1 MATVR
6 GVARNKNI
14 ADFQLGPVECDPQVI
29 DGVLAQLTED
39 ERRKFK
45 VRRNRHGWHSIE
57 LCPVGEWYLV
67 SLLMQCLCCA
77 SEILSKL
84 NKKAA
89 SHFL

>member
-14 ADFQLGPVECDPQVI
+14 ADFHLGPLECDPQVI
-29 DGVLAQLTED
+29 DDVLAQLTED

-45 VRRNRHGWHSIE
+45 VRRNRHGGHSIE

-77 SEILSKL
+77 SEIL
-84 NKKAA
+84 NK
-89 SHFL
+89 